1 MSIFNLLHLEPMLH
15 TLASVWTLAGE
26 LVTAGALLWCLN
38 ALARFIRLA
47 YDAGR
52 WTGMF
57 WRFYVVPAVLFL
69 ADWISWGVAQ
79 VDWLEVRR
87 VSKLCFVHSAAVTV
101 LTVRTVVRIVRA
113 VVQAVR
119 FGVPAIYNW
128 IEAHY
133 IDIPQTDPHSVEDGL
148 VLTDIPQT
156 DCPVRTVDSRTEGES
171 LDFPAVKRSFK
182 NCYGYPDRWT
192 ERGRYIERSIDR
204 NERPK
209 SAVLRRRHGRLVAL

>member
-38 ALARFIRLA
+38 ALARFIRLV

-79 VDWLEVRR
+79 VDWVEVRR

-113 VVQAVR
+113 VVRTVR

-128 IEAHY
+128 IEAHC
-133 IDIPQTDPHSVEDGL
+133 IDIPQADPHSVEDELGR
-148 VLTDIPQT
+148 TDIPQT
-156 DCPVRTVDSRTEGES
+156 DCPVRTVDSRTEGE
-171 LDFPAVKRSFK
+171 
-182 NCYGYPDRWT
+182 
-192 ERGRYIERSIDR
+192 RGIERSIDR

-209 SAVLRRRHGRLVAL
+209 SAVLRRRHGRLMAV

>member
-38 ALARFIRLA
+38 ALARFIRLV

-52 WTGMF
+52 WTGML

-79 VDWLEVRR
+79 VDWVEVRR
-87 VSKLCFVHSAAVTV
+87 VLKLCFVHSAAVSV
-101 LTVRTVVRIVRA
+101 LVVRA
-113 VVQAVR
+113 VVRTVQAVR

-128 IEAHY
+128 IEAHC
-133 IDIPQTDPHSVEDGL
+133 IDIPQTNSHSVEDGL

-156 DCPVRTVDSRTEGES
+156 DCPVRTVDSRTEG
-171 LDFPAVKRSFK
+171 
-182 NCYGYPDRWT
+182 G
-192 ERGRYIERSIDR
+192 RGIERSIDR

-209 SAVLRRRHGRLVAL
+209 SAVLRRRHGRLMAV

>member
-38 ALARFIRLA
+38 ALARFIRLV

-52 WTGMF
+52 WTGWL

-87 VSKLCFVHSAAVTV
+87 VFKLSFVHCAAVSVLTVRAVRQFSIHSAAVSV

-113 VVQAVR
+113 VVRTVR

-128 IEAHY
+128 IEAHL
-133 IDIPQTDPHSVEDGL
+133 IDVPQTDSHSVEDGL
-148 VLTDIPQT
+148 VRTAPT
-156 DCPVRTVDSRTEGES
+156 VRVGVPTTSKKLEDWEYWWLCTHDPSHFMNH
-171 LDFPAVKRSFK
+171 LKRE
-182 NCYGYPDRWT
+182 YR
-192 ERGRYIERSIDR
+192 RGGGI
-204 NERPK
+204 
-209 SAVLRRRHGRLVAL
+209 